1 MGLSDELQVAIENGL
16 QDAEVALVLEGN
28 KLLVEVVSPEF
39 SGLSRVQRSK
49 RVYQIL
55 DDYIRSGTL
64 HAVTIRA
71 RAPGENG

>member
-1 MGLSDELQVAIENGL
+1 MGLSDELQVAIDKGL